1 MSKPH
6 LYSSYEIANAV
17 NTGWGVDDHLRNN
30 VFVKLSEYDEKVDE
44 LLQPCVV
51 MYRHVLDDREDNQYL
66 RQRVDQLEREKAALV
81 EQLRKSVEEQLPWIP
96 CSVRIPDRGEYVFVN
111 GSQGVEVRCWDTMDD
126 TDDYDGHP
134 ISWDAWFKENEVT
147 DDPYYWIDF
156 DEVKYWMPI
165 PKDPENDKKEDNH
178 V

>member
-66 RQRVDQLEREKAALV
+66 RQRVDQLEREKAAL
-81 EQLRKSVEEQLPWIP
+81 EEQLNKAIQAQECWIP
-96 CSVRIPDRGEYVFVN
+96 CSLRLPPYGESVFVR
-111 GSQGVEVRCWDTMDD
+111 GSQGDEVRFLDTVDD
-126 TDDYDGHP
+126 TDEYSGAPIHYDC
-134 ISWDAWFKENEVT
+134 WFKEYEV
-147 DDPYYWIDF
+147 DGDPYYFLEF
-156 DEVKYWMPI
+156 DEVKYWMPK